1 MTSTARSWVFWS
13 TSSMVTS
20 SVKNTG
26 MLLVACQTSIIND
39 FISFILKNESRFCS
53 TFALRGLF
61 WGFELQRFTEGTR
74 PAYTDR
80 LNMHYI
86 VCICLQIPQC
96 TAPCGSVHFLDKAQ
110 HANIFSLLWMDKT
123 IFNRKSSLHFSLK
136 PDDFK
141 WTYTCYIYIYRECW
155 VCDLS
160 LSMFRLPVV
169 WWQIQWLDP
178 RLGCPMS
185 PQQSCPSDL

>member
-1 MTSTARSWVFWS
+1 MILAVNLKVLHADSSRSLSPAHMIRTTTMMMTSTARSWVFWP

-123 IFNRKSSLHFSLK
+123 IFNRKPSLHFSLK

-141 WTYTCYIYIYRECW
+141 WTYACYIYI
-155 VCDLS
+155 
-160 LSMFRLPVV
+160 
-169 WWQIQWLDP
+169 
-178 RLGCPMS
+178 
-185 PQQSCPSDL
+185 

>member
-1 MTSTARSWVFWS
+1 MKAD
-13 TSSMVTS
+13 
-20 SVKNTG
+20 SVVP
-26 MLLVACQTSIIND
+26 LLLEACFGVLN
-39 FISFILKNESRFCS
+39 CS
-53 TFALRGLF
+53 GSLR
-61 WGFELQRFTEGTR
+61 RT

-123 IFNRKSSLHFSLK
+123 IFNRKPSLHFSLK

-141 WTYTCYIYIYRECW
+141 
-155 VCDLS
+155 
-160 LSMFRLPVV
+160 
-169 WWQIQWLDP
+169 
-178 RLGCPMS
+178 
-185 PQQSCPSDL
+185 